1 MIVGEYVDCYP
12 PDVDGVGMVVKSYVE
27 NLNSMGNTAYYVA
40 PRGKKPYPGNFPL
53 LQFPS
58 IPMIG
63 KEPYTVGIPYVGM
76 QYNYDIKRAGF
87 ELIHVHSPF
96 SAGME
101 ATEKAW
107 KADIP
112 LVTSFHSKYYDDF
125 LIKTGSKFIA
135 SSLVKLIVRF
145 YEKCDEVWTV
155 NNATADVLR
164 GYGYEGDI
172 VIMPNGTNLWYPTE
186 EDRKAAQDL
195 YHLGDGTVFLFVGQH
210 SFKKNIKLIIESLE
224 VYSKTHSDF
233 KMLFVGQGPDE
244 NEMHRMIDES
254 GLHDKVVFAGHISDR
269 NLMKQIYSRA
279 DLFLFPSQYDTMGL
293 VVREAAAAGTP
304 SILMRGSCAAEG
316 VTDNVNGFLCEN
328 DPVDMASR
336 IDAALPMAVNVGE
349 EARKTIPLAWS
360 EVMKMVVVRYQN
372 LIDRFEKEGSR
383 R

>member
-1 MIVGEYVDCYP
+1 
-12 PDVDGVGMVVKSYVE
+12 
-27 NLNSMGNTAYYVA
+27 
-40 PRGKKPYPGNFPL
+40 
-53 LQFPS
+53 
-58 IPMIG
+58 
-63 KEPYTVGIPYVGM
+63 
-76 QYNYDIKRAGF
+76 IKRAGF

-125 LIKTGSKFIA
+125 LLKTGSKFIA
-135 SSLVKLIVRF
+135 SSIVKLIVRF

-164 GYGYEGDI
+164 GYGYNGGI
-172 VIMPNGTNLWYPTE
+172 VIMPNGTNLWYPTP

-210 SFKKNIKLIIESLE
+210 SFKKNIKLIIESLA

-244 NEMHRMIDES
+244 NEMHQMIDEA

-279 DLFLFPSQYDTMGL
+279 DLFLFPSLYDNAPM

-304 SILMRGSCAAEG
+304 SILMRGSCSAEG
-316 VTDNVNGFLCEN
+316 VTDDVNGFLCEN
-328 DPVDMASR
+328 DPVEMASR
-336 IDAALPMAVNVGE
+336 IEAALPLADKVGE
-349 EARKTIPLAWS
+349 EARRTIPLAWS

>member
-125 LIKTGSKFIA
+125 LLKTGSKFIA
-135 SSLVKLIVRF
+135 SSIVKLIVRF

-164 GYGYEGDI
+164 GYGYNGGI
-172 VIMPNGTNLWYPTE
+172 VIMPNGTNLWYPTP

-210 SFKKNIKLIIESLE
+210 SFKKNIKLIIESLA

-244 NEMHRMIDES
+244 NEMHQMIDEA

-279 DLFLFPSQYDTMGL
+279 DLFLFPSLYDNAPM

-304 SILMRGSCAAEG
+304 SILMRGSCSAEG
-316 VTDNVNGFLCEN
+316 VTDDVNGFLCEN
-328 DPVDMASR
+328 DPVEMASR
-336 IDAALPMAVNVGE
+336 IEAALPLADKVGE
-349 EARKTIPLAWS
+349 EARRTIPLAWT
-360 EVMKMVVVRYQN
+360 EVMKMVVERYQN